1 MSRLPAPSSMSMSM
15 SIHGG
20 GLTEWNESQHNAR
33 IQSTASSLSALK
45 NLKREIPQPG
55 KPIETRTTALSDFD
69 KASQSDPKRKPLSD
83 RALEYPSKTSL
94 AAGGGTSTFRSN
106 MRPQSL
112 AGMSSGVSSNLSLYC
127 DGCNDSTIRFS
138 IVYPRMCHLPW
149 KASSEALD
157 AQYVACPSRPR
168 RRIGTDFSRYHR
180 LLCICHI
187 EATVANILF

>member
-1 MSRLPAPSSMSMSM
+1 MSM

-55 KPIETRTTALSDFD
+55 KPIETCTTTLSDFD

-94 AAGGGTSTFRSN
+94 ATGGGTSTLRSN

-112 AGMSSGVSSNLSLYC
+112 AGMASGVSSNLSHYR
-127 DGCNDSTIRFS
+127 DGCNDPTTSFP
-138 IVYPRMCHLPW
+138 IVYQRMCHPPW
-149 KASSEALD
+149 KASSEELD
-157 AQYVACPSRPR
+157 TQYVACPSRRPR
-168 RRIGTDFSRYHR
+168 CIGTDFSRFHR
-180 LLCICHI
+180 LLCIYHI
-187 EATVANILF
+187 ETTVANTLF

>member
-1 MSRLPAPSSMSMSM
+1 MSRLPAPTSLSM
-15 SIHGG
+15 SIQGG

-55 KPIETRTTALSDFD
+55 KPVETRTTTLSDFD

-94 AAGGGTSTFRSN
+94 ATGTGTSTFRSN

-112 AGMSSGVSSNLSLYC
+112 AGMSSGVSSNCPLVAMAATTKEPRFLS
-127 DGCNDSTIRFS
+127 S
-138 IVYPRMCHLPW
+138 IGAYATCRGKPVLKPHFCC
-149 KASSEALD
+149 ALQLGTH
-157 AQYVACPSRPR
+157 AQYVACPSRPP

-180 LLCICHI
+180 L
-187 EATVANILF
+187 